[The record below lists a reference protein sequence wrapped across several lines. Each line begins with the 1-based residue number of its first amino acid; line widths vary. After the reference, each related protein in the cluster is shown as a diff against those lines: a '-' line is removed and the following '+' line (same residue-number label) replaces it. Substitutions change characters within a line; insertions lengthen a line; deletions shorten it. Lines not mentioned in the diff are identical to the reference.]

1 MSSSS
6 SSRESS
12 PSMKQ
17 TLPNDYGAPI
27 EYFLRAAQWQRA
39 VSPRLGV
46 PPAPV
51 KNSIWSSPY
60 IRYGLPLGLL
70 ATAGAVMMLKRNK
83 ANVVNNTEV
92 AEVKQTPTP
101 SQAKP
106 SIVSIQVM
114 GTAALR
120 STLPNTCE
128 FDTLQSRQP
137 LHLTNVKNKRSHL
150 QKYCNSSHCCAS
162 HNSS

>member
-6 SSRESS
+6 SSREPS

-83 ANVVNNTEV
+83 ANVINNTEV

-101 SQAKP
+101 SQTTPSMTPEPMKVQTPVQKSTPKP
-106 SIVSIQVM
+106 TPTFKPEPTPQINRK
-114 GTAALR
+114 TPAF
-120 STLPNTCE
+120 P
-128 FDTLQSRQP
+128 
-137 LHLTNVKNKRSHL
+137 
-150 QKYCNSSHCCAS
+150 Y
-162 HNSS
+162 

>member
-6 SSRESS
+6 SSREPS

-60 IRYGLPLGLL
+60 IKYGLPLGLL

-101 SQAKP
+101 SQTTPSMTPEPMEVQTPVQKSTPKP
-106 SIVSIQVM
+106 TPTFKPEPTPQINRK
-114 GTAALR
+114 TPAF
-120 STLPNTCE
+120 P
-128 FDTLQSRQP
+128 
-137 LHLTNVKNKRSHL
+137 
-150 QKYCNSSHCCAS
+150 Y
-162 HNSS
+162 

>member
-6 SSRESS
+6 SSREPS

-60 IRYGLPLGLL
+60 IKYGLPLGLL

-92 AEVKQTPTP
+92 AEVKQTSTP

-106 SIVSIQVM
+106 SMTPEPMEVQTPVQK
-114 GTAALR
+114 
-120 STLPNTCE
+120 STPKPTPTFKPEPTPQINRKTPA
-128 FDTLQSRQP
+128 FP
-137 LHLTNVKNKRSHL
+137 
-150 QKYCNSSHCCAS
+150 Y
-162 HNSS
+162 

>member
-6 SSRESS
+6 SSREPS

-39 VSPRLGV
+39 VPPRLGV

-106 SIVSIQVM
+106 SMTPEPMEVQTPVQK
-114 GTAALR
+114 
-120 STLPNTCE
+120 STPKPTPTFKPEPTPQINRKTPA
-128 FDTLQSRQP
+128 FP
-137 LHLTNVKNKRSHL
+137 
-150 QKYCNSSHCCAS
+150 Y
-162 HNSS
+162 

>member
-6 SSRESS
+6 SSREPS

-27 EYFLRAAQWQRA
+27 EYFLRAAQWQRS

-106 SIVSIQVM
+106 SMTPEPMEVQTPVQK
-114 GTAALR
+114 
-120 STLPNTCE
+120 STPKPTPTFKPE
-128 FDTLQSRQP
+128 PTPQI
-137 LHLTNVKNKRSHL
+137 
-150 QKYCNSSHCCAS
+150 NSKTPAFPY
-162 HNSS
+162 

>member
-1 MSSSS
+1 
-6 SSRESS
+6 
-12 PSMKQ
+12 
-17 TLPNDYGAPI
+17 
-27 EYFLRAAQWQRA
+27 A

-106 SIVSIQVM
+106 SMTPEPMKVQTPVQK
-114 GTAALR
+114 
-120 STLPNTCE
+120 STPKPTRTFKPEPTPQINRKTPA
-128 FDTLQSRQP
+128 FP
-137 LHLTNVKNKRSHL
+137 
-150 QKYCNSSHCCAS
+150 Y
-162 HNSS
+162 

>member
-6 SSRESS
+6 SSREPS

-106 SIVSIQVM
+106 SQAKPSMTPEPMEVQTPVQK
-114 GTAALR
+114 
-120 STLPNTCE
+120 STLKPTPTFKPEPTPQINRKTPA
-128 FDTLQSRQP
+128 FP
-137 LHLTNVKNKRSHL
+137 
-150 QKYCNSSHCCAS
+150 Y
-162 HNSS
+162 

>member
-6 SSRESS
+6 SSREPS

-106 SIVSIQVM
+106 SMTPEPMEVQTPVQK
-114 GTAALR
+114 
-120 STLPNTCE
+120 STPKPTPTFKPEPTPQINRKTPA
-128 FDTLQSRQP
+128 FP
-137 LHLTNVKNKRSHL
+137 
-150 QKYCNSSHCCAS
+150 Y
-162 HNSS
+162 

>member
-6 SSRESS
+6 SSREPS

-101 SQAKP
+101 SMTPEPMEVQTPVQKSTPKP
-106 SIVSIQVM
+106 TPTFKPEPTPQINRK
-114 GTAALR
+114 TPAF
-120 STLPNTCE
+120 P
-128 FDTLQSRQP
+128 
-137 LHLTNVKNKRSHL
+137 
-150 QKYCNSSHCCAS
+150 Y
-162 HNSS
+162 

>member
-6 SSRESS
+6 SSREPS

-60 IRYGLPLGLL
+60 IKYGLPLGLL

-92 AEVKQTPTP
+92 AEVKQTLTP
-101 SQAKP
+101 SQTTPSMTPEPMKVQTPVQKSTPKP
-106 SIVSIQVM
+106 TPTFKPEPTPQINRK
-114 GTAALR
+114 TPAF
-120 STLPNTCE
+120 P
-128 FDTLQSRQP
+128 
-137 LHLTNVKNKRSHL
+137 
-150 QKYCNSSHCCAS
+150 Y
-162 HNSS
+162 

>member
-6 SSRESS
+6 SSREPS

-27 EYFLRAAQWQRA
+27 EYFLRAAQWQR

-46 PPAPV
+46 PPAPA

-60 IRYGLPLGLL
+60 IKYGLPLGLL

-101 SQAKP
+101 SPKPTPSQAKP
-106 SIVSIQVM
+106 SMTPEPMEVQTPVQK
-114 GTAALR
+114 
-120 STLPNTCE
+120 STPKPTPTFKPEPTPQINRKTPA
-128 FDTLQSRQP
+128 FP
-137 LHLTNVKNKRSHL
+137 
-150 QKYCNSSHCCAS
+150 Y
-162 HNSS
+162 

>member
-6 SSRESS
+6 SSREPS

-101 SQAKP
+101 SPKP
-106 SIVSIQVM
+106 TPSMTPEPMEVQTPVQK
-114 GTAALR
+114 
-120 STLPNTCE
+120 STPKPTRTFKPEPTPQINRKTPA
-128 FDTLQSRQP
+128 FP
-137 LHLTNVKNKRSHL
+137 
-150 QKYCNSSHCCAS
+150 Y
-162 HNSS
+162 

>member
-6 SSRESS
+6 SSREPS

-60 IRYGLPLGLL
+60 IKYGLPLGLL

-101 SQAKP
+101 SQTTPSMTPEPMELQTPVQKSTPKP
-106 SIVSIQVM
+106 TPTFKPEPTPQINRK
-114 GTAALR
+114 TPAF
-120 STLPNTCE
+120 P
-128 FDTLQSRQP
+128 
-137 LHLTNVKNKRSHL
+137 
-150 QKYCNSSHCCAS
+150 Y
-162 HNSS
+162 

>member
-6 SSRESS
+6 SSREPS

-101 SQAKP
+101 SSKPTPSQAKP
-106 SIVSIQVM
+106 SMTPEPMEVQTPVQK
-114 GTAALR
+114 
-120 STLPNTCE
+120 STPKPTPTFKPEPTPQINRKTPA
-128 FDTLQSRQP
+128 FP
-137 LHLTNVKNKRSHL
+137 
-150 QKYCNSSHCCAS
+150 Y
-162 HNSS
+162 

>member
-6 SSRESS
+6 SSREPS

-60 IRYGLPLGLL
+60 IKYGLPLGLL

-83 ANVVNNTEV
+83 ANVINNTEV
-92 AEVKQTPTP
+92 AEFEQTPTP

-106 SIVSIQVM
+106 SMTPEPMKVQTPVQK
-114 GTAALR
+114 
-120 STLPNTCE
+120 STPKPTPTFKPEPTPQINRKTPA
-128 FDTLQSRQP
+128 FP
-137 LHLTNVKNKRSHL
+137 
-150 QKYCNSSHCCAS
+150 Y
-162 HNSS
+162 

>member
-6 SSRESS
+6 SSREPS

-17 TLPNDYGAPI
+17 TLPNDYVAPI

-106 SIVSIQVM
+106 SMTPEPMEVQTPVQK
-114 GTAALR
+114 
-120 STLPNTCE
+120 STPKPTPTFKPEPTPQINRKTPA
-128 FDTLQSRQP
+128 FP
-137 LHLTNVKNKRSHL
+137 
-150 QKYCNSSHCCAS
+150 Y
-162 HNSS
+162 

>member
-6 SSRESS
+6 SSREPS

-83 ANVVNNTEV
+83 ANVVNNTKV

-106 SIVSIQVM
+106 SMTPEPMEVQTPVQK
-114 GTAALR
+114 
-120 STLPNTCE
+120 STPKPTPTFKPEPTPQINRKTPA
-128 FDTLQSRQP
+128 FP
-137 LHLTNVKNKRSHL
+137 
-150 QKYCNSSHCCAS
+150 Y
-162 HNSS
+162 

>member
-6 SSRESS
+6 SSREPS

-70 ATAGAVMMLKRNK
+70 ATAVAVMMLKRNK

-106 SIVSIQVM
+106 SMTPEPMEVQTPVQK
-114 GTAALR
+114 
-120 STLPNTCE
+120 STPKPTPTFKPEPTPQINRKTPA
-128 FDTLQSRQP
+128 FP
-137 LHLTNVKNKRSHL
+137 
-150 QKYCNSSHCCAS
+150 Y
-162 HNSS
+162 

>member
-1 MSSSS
+1 M
-6 SSRESS
+6 EH
-12 PSMKQ
+12 
-17 TLPNDYGAPI
+17 Y

-60 IRYGLPLGLL
+60 IKYGLPLGLL

-106 SIVSIQVM
+106 SMTPEPMEVQTPVQK
-114 GTAALR
+114 
-120 STLPNTCE
+120 STPKPTPTFKPEPTPQINRKTPA
-128 FDTLQSRQP
+128 FP
-137 LHLTNVKNKRSHL
+137 
-150 QKYCNSSHCCAS
+150 Y
-162 HNSS
+162 

>member
-6 SSRESS
+6 SSREPS

-92 AEVKQTPTP
+92 VEVKQTPTP

-106 SIVSIQVM
+106 SMTPEPMEVQTPVQK
-114 GTAALR
+114 
-120 STLPNTCE
+120 STPKPTPTFKPEPTPQINRKTPA
-128 FDTLQSRQP
+128 FP
-137 LHLTNVKNKRSHL
+137 
-150 QKYCNSSHCCAS
+150 Y
-162 HNSS
+162 

>member
-6 SSRESS
+6 SSREPS

-92 AEVKQTPTP
+92 AEVKQTPMP

-106 SIVSIQVM
+106 SMTPEPMEVQTPVQK
-114 GTAALR
+114 
-120 STLPNTCE
+120 STPKPTPTFKPEPTPQINRKTPA
-128 FDTLQSRQP
+128 FP
-137 LHLTNVKNKRSHL
+137 
-150 QKYCNSSHCCAS
+150 Y
-162 HNSS
+162 

>member
-6 SSRESS
+6 SSREPS

-60 IRYGLPLGLL
+60 IIYGLPLGLL
-70 ATAGAVMMLKRNK
+70 VTAGAVMMLKRNK

-106 SIVSIQVM
+106 SMTPEPMEVQTPVQK
-114 GTAALR
+114 
-120 STLPNTCE
+120 STPKPTPTFKPEPTPQINRKTPA
-128 FDTLQSRQP
+128 FP
-137 LHLTNVKNKRSHL
+137 
-150 QKYCNSSHCCAS
+150 Y
-162 HNSS
+162 

>member
-6 SSRESS
+6 SSREPS

-60 IRYGLPLGLL
+60 IKYGLPLGLL

-83 ANVVNNTEV
+83 ANVINNTEV
-92 AEVKQTPTP
+92 AEVKQTPTSSQTTP
-101 SQAKP
+101 SQTTPSMTPEPMKVQTPVQKSTPKP
-106 SIVSIQVM
+106 TPTFKPEPTPQINRK
-114 GTAALR
+114 TPAF
-120 STLPNTCE
+120 P
-128 FDTLQSRQP
+128 
-137 LHLTNVKNKRSHL
+137 
-150 QKYCNSSHCCAS
+150 Y
-162 HNSS
+162 

>member
-1 MSSSS
+1 
-6 SSRESS
+6 
-12 PSMKQ
+12 
-17 TLPNDYGAPI
+17 PI

-83 ANVVNNTEV
+83 ANVINNTEV
-92 AEVKQTPTP
+92 AEVKQTPTHSPKPTP

-106 SIVSIQVM
+106 SITPEPMEVQTPVQK
-114 GTAALR
+114 
-120 STLPNTCE
+120 STPKPTPTFKPEPTPQINRKTPA
-128 FDTLQSRQP
+128 FP
-137 LHLTNVKNKRSHL
+137 
-150 QKYCNSSHCCAS
+150 Y
-162 HNSS
+162 

>member
-6 SSRESS
+6 SSREPS
-12 PSMKQ
+12 PSVKQ
-17 TLPNDYGAPI
+17 TLPNNYGAPI

-83 ANVVNNTEV
+83 ANVINNTEV
-92 AEVKQTPTP
+92 AEFEQTPTP
-101 SQAKP
+101 SPKP
-106 SIVSIQVM
+106 TSKPTPSQTTPSMTPEPMKVQTPVQK
-114 GTAALR
+114 
-120 STLPNTCE
+120 STPKPTPTFKPEPTPQINRKTPA
-128 FDTLQSRQP
+128 FP
-137 LHLTNVKNKRSHL
+137 
-150 QKYCNSSHCCAS
+150 Y
-162 HNSS
+162 

>member
-1 MSSSS
+1 CTM
-6 SSRESS
+6 
-12 PSMKQ
+12 
-17 TLPNDYGAPI
+17 A
-27 EYFLRAAQWQRA
+27 RA

-60 IRYGLPLGLL
+60 IKYGLPLGLL

-101 SQAKP
+101 SPKP
-106 SIVSIQVM
+106 TPSQTTPSMTPEPMELQTPVQK
-114 GTAALR
+114 
-120 STLPNTCE
+120 STPKPTPTFKPEPTPQINRKTPA
-128 FDTLQSRQP
+128 FP
-137 LHLTNVKNKRSHL
+137 
-150 QKYCNSSHCCAS
+150 Y
-162 HNSS
+162 

>member
-6 SSRESS
+6 SSREPS

-60 IRYGLPLGLL
+60 IKYGLPLGLL

-106 SIVSIQVM
+106 SMTPEPMEVQTPVQK
-114 GTAALR
+114 
-120 STLPNTCE
+120 STPKPTPTFKPEPTPQINRKTPA
-128 FDTLQSRQP
+128 FP
-137 LHLTNVKNKRSHL
+137 
-150 QKYCNSSHCCAS
+150 Y
-162 HNSS
+162 

>member
-6 SSRESS
+6 SSREPS

-46 PPAPV
+46 PLAPV

-70 ATAGAVMMLKRNK
+70 ATAVAVMMLKRNK

-106 SIVSIQVM
+106 SMTPEPMEVQTPVQK
-114 GTAALR
+114 
-120 STLPNTCE
+120 STPKPTPTFKPEPTPQINRKTPA
-128 FDTLQSRQP
+128 FP
-137 LHLTNVKNKRSHL
+137 
-150 QKYCNSSHCCAS
+150 Y
-162 HNSS
+162 

>member
-6 SSRESS
+6 SSREPS

-46 PPAPV
+46 PPAPA

-60 IRYGLPLGLL
+60 IKYGLPLGLL

-106 SIVSIQVM
+106 SMTPEPMEVQTPVQK
-114 GTAALR
+114 
-120 STLPNTCE
+120 STPKPTPTFKPEPTPQINRKTPA
-128 FDTLQSRQP
+128 FP
-137 LHLTNVKNKRSHL
+137 
-150 QKYCNSSHCCAS
+150 Y
-162 HNSS
+162 

>member
-6 SSRESS
+6 SSREPS

-60 IRYGLPLGLL
+60 IIYGLPLGLL

-83 ANVVNNTEV
+83 ANVINNTEV

-101 SQAKP
+101 SPKP
-106 SIVSIQVM
+106 TPSMTPEPMELQTPVQK
-114 GTAALR
+114 
-120 STLPNTCE
+120 STPKPTPTFKPEPTPQINRKTPA
-128 FDTLQSRQP
+128 FP
-137 LHLTNVKNKRSHL
+137 
-150 QKYCNSSHCCAS
+150 Y
-162 HNSS
+162 

>member
-6 SSRESS
+6 SSREPS
-12 PSMKQ
+12 PSVKQ

-60 IRYGLPLGLL
+60 IKYGLPLGLL

-106 SIVSIQVM
+106 SMTPEPMEVQTPVQK
-114 GTAALR
+114 
-120 STLPNTCE
+120 STPKPTPTFKPEPTPQINRKTPA
-128 FDTLQSRQP
+128 FP
-137 LHLTNVKNKRSHL
+137 
-150 QKYCNSSHCCAS
+150 Y
-162 HNSS
+162 

>member
-6 SSRESS
+6 SSREPS

-101 SQAKP
+101 SPKPTSKQPSQAKP
-106 SIVSIQVM
+106 SMTPEPMKVQTPVQK
-114 GTAALR
+114 
-120 STLPNTCE
+120 STPKPTPTFKPEPTPQINRKTPA
-128 FDTLQSRQP
+128 FP
-137 LHLTNVKNKRSHL
+137 
-150 QKYCNSSHCCAS
+150 Y
-162 HNSS
+162 

>member
-6 SSRESS
+6 SSREPS

-60 IRYGLPLGLL
+60 IKYGLPLGLL

-101 SQAKP
+101 SQTTPSMTPEPMEVQTPVQKSIPKP
-106 SIVSIQVM
+106 TPTFKPEPTPQINRK
-114 GTAALR
+114 TPAF
-120 STLPNTCE
+120 P
-128 FDTLQSRQP
+128 
-137 LHLTNVKNKRSHL
+137 
-150 QKYCNSSHCCAS
+150 Y
-162 HNSS
+162 

>member
-6 SSRESS
+6 SSREPS

-60 IRYGLPLGLL
+60 IKYGLPLGLL
-70 ATAGAVMMLKRNK
+70 ATAGAVMILKRNK

-106 SIVSIQVM
+106 SMTPEPMEVQTPVQK
-114 GTAALR
+114 
-120 STLPNTCE
+120 STPKPTPTFKPEPTPQINRKTPA
-128 FDTLQSRQP
+128 FP
-137 LHLTNVKNKRSHL
+137 
-150 QKYCNSSHCCAS
+150 Y
-162 HNSS
+162 

>member
-6 SSRESS
+6 SSREPS
-12 PSMKQ
+12 PSVKQ

-46 PPAPV
+46 PPAPA

-60 IRYGLPLGLL
+60 IKYGLPLGLL

-106 SIVSIQVM
+106 SMTPEPMEVQTPVQK
-114 GTAALR
+114 
-120 STLPNTCE
+120 STPKPTPTFKPEPTPQINRKTPA
-128 FDTLQSRQP
+128 FP
-137 LHLTNVKNKRSHL
+137 
-150 QKYCNSSHCCAS
+150 Y
-162 HNSS
+162 

>member
-6 SSRESS
+6 SSREPS

-106 SIVSIQVM
+106 SMTPEPMEVQTPVQK
-114 GTAALR
+114 
-120 STLPNTCE
+120 STPKPTPTFKPEPTPQINRKTHA
-128 FDTLQSRQP
+128 FP
-137 LHLTNVKNKRSHL
+137 
-150 QKYCNSSHCCAS
+150 Y
-162 HNSS
+162 

>member
-6 SSRESS
+6 SSREPS

-70 ATAGAVMMLKRNK
+70 ATARAVMMLKRNK

-101 SQAKP
+101 S
-106 SIVSIQVM
+106 
-114 GTAALR
+114 
-120 STLPNTCE
+120 
-128 FDTLQSRQP
+128 
-137 LHLTNVKNKRSHL
+137 
-150 QKYCNSSHCCAS
+150 
-162 HNSS
+162 